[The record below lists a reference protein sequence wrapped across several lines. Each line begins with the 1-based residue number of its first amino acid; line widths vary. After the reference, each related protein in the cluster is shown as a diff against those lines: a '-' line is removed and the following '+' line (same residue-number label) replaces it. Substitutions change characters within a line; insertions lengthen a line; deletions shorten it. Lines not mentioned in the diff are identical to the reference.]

1 MNQPASSSGTAKTLP
16 RVLLLSVLTAVA
28 LILALSFITIF
39 LRTPIVNSDPVRVE
53 LSELMQRLTG
63 RDVVIDG
70 DIIIN
75 EFPWITVVIG
85 PGTLNN
91 PDEFEGPPL
100 LRWQRITLRVHYSSL
115 YEPEPLIGPIIVDGL
130 IAEPRIDR
138 LGNNNFSDIGPLEDT
153 GPPEAALY
161 VPSIELRSAQIRY
174 TDESKSDEALL
185 SLENLQIKLSGLSRG
200 SGAIEGS
207 RFRLESIAIDGRLK
221 STASLGLTT
230 EGLMST
236 TLKGVELNTPENM
249 DASFRIEDASIG
261 FGALQATLKNIM
273 ADPNNAEA
281 VVLVKPAALDALMA
295 SAGIL
300 PPFKS
305 TPNLFQLKEF
315 SANLRYSEGALSAD
329 SMTLRVDDT
338 RVSGGIRLEDPI
350 RLSIDVD
357 GINFERYATAMEG
370 GGGYDPDA
378 PLVFPGKLLQNLPL
392 DGRIRFGRI
401 NARGANLVGV
411 SLRLESGPTRASAP
425 R

>member
-1 MNQPASSSGTAKTLP
+1 
-16 RVLLLSVLTAVA
+16 V
-28 LILALSFITIF
+28 
-39 LRTPIVNSDPVRVE
+39 
-53 LSELMQRLTG
+53 
-63 RDVVIDG
+63 
-70 DIIIN
+70 
-75 EFPWITVVIG
+75 
-85 PGTLNN
+85 
-91 PDEFEGPPL
+91 
-100 LRWQRITLRVHYSSL
+100 
-115 YEPEPLIGPIIVDGL
+115 
-130 IAEPRIDR
+130 
-138 LGNNNFSDIGPLEDT
+138 
-153 GPPEAALY
+153 
-161 VPSIELRSAQIRY
+161 
-174 TDESKSDEALL
+174 
-185 SLENLQIKLSGLSRG
+185 
-200 SGAIEGS
+200 
-207 RFRLESIAIDGRLK
+207 
-221 STASLGLTT
+221 
-230 EGLMST
+230 
-236 TLKGVELNTPENM
+236 
-249 DASFRIEDASIG
+249 
-261 FGALQATLKNIM
+261 

-295 SAGIL
+295 SAGIV
-300 PPFKS
+300 PSFKS